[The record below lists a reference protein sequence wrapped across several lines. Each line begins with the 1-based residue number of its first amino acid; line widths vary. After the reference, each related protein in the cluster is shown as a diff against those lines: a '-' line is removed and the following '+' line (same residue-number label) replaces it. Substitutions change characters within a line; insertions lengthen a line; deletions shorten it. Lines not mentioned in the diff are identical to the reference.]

1 MTSSR
6 DNFDG
11 ARRVVVIGGG
21 PAGMMAAISAAE
33 CLADVTL
40 VERNER
46 LGKKLNITGKG
57 RCNVTNACGVQ
68 DFMSNVPTNPR
79 FLYSSLGRF
88 STEDTMSFFESA
100 GVKLKVERGQRVF
113 PESDRASDIT
123 EALKAKMR
131 ELGVKTLRHR
141 IDKIDTE
148 DGTVIGVSAGEEF
161 IPADAVILATGGMSY
176 PLTGS
181 DGDGYRLAREHGHTV
196 VTPEPSLVPLVSRSR
211 ICPSLQGL
219 SLKNVSLTV
228 TDRQSA
234 KVVYEDFGEMM
245 FTHFGLTGPMILSAS
260 AHLRDIKE
268 GRYEAHVNLKP
279 ALDRKTLDARILS
292 DFAKYSNK
300 DFINALDDLLPKKL
314 IPVIVSLSG
323 IDSRKKV
330 NSVTKEERE
339 ALIDAITDLKIRID
353 GTRPIAEAIIT
364 KGGIS
369 VKEINPASMASRL
382 CEGLY
387 FAGEVI
393 DVDAY
398 TGGFNLQIAFST
410 GHLAGESAAYGV

>member
-148 DGTVIGVSAGEEF
+148 DGTVIGVSAGKEF

-181 DGDGYRLAREHGHTV
+181 DGDGYRLARELGHTV

>member
-148 DGTVIGVSAGEEF
+148 HGTVIGVSADGEF

-181 DGDGYRLAREHGHTV
+181 DGDGYRLARELGHTV
-196 VTPEPSLVPLVSRSR
+196 VTPEPSLVPLISRSR

-228 TDRQSA
+228 ADRQSA

-292 DFAKYSNK
+292 DFTKYSNK

>member
-181 DGDGYRLAREHGHTV
+181 DGDGYRLARELGHTV

>member
-21 PAGMMAAISAAE
+21 PAGMMAAIAAAE
-33 CLADVTL
+33 YGADVTL

-57 RCNVTNACGVQ
+57 RCNVTNACSLQ
-68 DFMSNVPTNPR
+68 DFLSNVPTNPR
-79 FLYSSLGRF
+79 FLYGALGRF
-88 STEDTMSFFESA
+88 STEDTVEFFEGE
-100 GVKLKVERGQRVF
+100 GVRLKVERGQRVF

-131 ELGVKTLRHR
+131 AVGVKVARHR
-141 IDKIDTE
+141 IEKIETE
-148 DGTVIGVSAGEEF
+148 NKAVVGVRAKDAY
-161 IPADAVILATGGMSY
+161 IDADAVIVATGGMSY

-181 DGDGYRLAREHGHTV
+181 DGDGYRLAGELGHTV
-196 VTPEPSLVPLVSRSR
+196 VSPEPSLVPLVSKSR
-211 ICPSLQGL
+211 ICQALQGL
-219 SLKNVSLTV
+219 SLRNVSLTI
-228 TDRQSA
+228 TDKQSG
-234 KVVYEDFGEMM
+234 KTVYEDFGEMM
-245 FTHFGLTGPMILSAS
+245 FTHFGLTGPMVLSAS
-260 AHLRDIKE
+260 AHLKDIRE
-268 GRYEAHVNLKP
+268 GRYEAHINLKP
-279 ALDRKTLDARILS
+279 ALDRKKLDMRILA
-292 DFAKYSNK
+292 DFAKYNNK

-314 IPVIVSLSG
+314 IPVVVSLSG
-323 IDSRKKV
+323 IDERKKV
-330 NSVTKEERE
+330 NSVTKEERD
-339 ALIDAITDLKIRID
+339 ALVDVITDLKIRLD
-353 GTRPIAEAIIT
+353 GTRPISEAIIT

-369 VKEINPASMASRL
+369 VKEINPSSMESKL

-398 TGGFNLQIAFST
+398 TGGFNLQIAFAT
-410 GHLAGESAAYGV
+410 GRLAGESAACGV